1 MENSINAGLSENELE
16 RLADRLEATADP
28 EALTL
33 EGVDGLF
40 CALIASPR
48 TVMPNEYLPIIF
60 GPEESAFANIDDA
73 QATMSLLMRYW
84 NSIIAD
90 LERESIHLPFVF
102 DTAAGELPGREWA
115 EGFLAGTRLARDG
128 WKELFDS
135 EREGHLFMI
144 PLMAGEV
151 DPQWPKEPVTPQLEE
166 DVLHSMSVGFL
177 RSYQHFTEARRR
189 GALAAYDRA
198 EPSRKPFSADPYVRP
213 EPKVG
218 RNDPCPCGSGKKF
231 KKCCAAASDA
241 LLH

>member
-48 TVMPNEYLPIIF
+48 TVMPNEYLPVIF
-60 GPEESAFANIDDA
+60 GPEESAFADVDDA

-90 LERESIHLPFVF
+90 LERELIHLPFVF
-102 DTAAGELPGREWA
+102 AAAAGELPGREWA

-151 DPQWPKEPVTPQLEE
+151 DPNWPTEPVTPELEE
-166 DVLHSMSVGFL
+166 EVLHSMSVGFM
-177 RSYQHFTEARRR
+177 RSYQHFAPARRQ
-189 GALAAYDRA
+189 GAMANHDREA
-198 EPSRKPFSADPYVRP
+198 PPATRFSADPYIRP

-218 RNDPCPCGSGKKF
+218 RNDPCPCGSGRKF
-231 KKCCAAASDA
+231 KKCCGSADDTP
-241 LLH
+241 LH